1 MQVTHT
7 TSPRSY
13 LAVYSPEFST
23 VEGETYT
30 LSFESWENGNDSS
43 NTTGNMDYTFLTYR
57 DSSNQSLWSS
67 LKRKELG
74 TINGATI
81 YGNEVTF
88 TANTTSDKAR
98 MLIGTRV
105 VNTGQRS
112 TFRFRNPKLEVGTV
126 STPYF
131 NAFSNLSQRAD
142 EISLAVQGIDVSGLL
157 SQSDI
162 EIVPDY
168 VQIGSQRLDGSNI
181 GSLLRVSPTGID
193 MVAEA
198 MR

>member
-23 VEGETYT
+23 VAGETYT

-105 VNTGQRS
+105 VNTGQHS
-112 TFRFRNPKLEVGTV
+112 TFRFRNPKLEMGTQA
-126 STPYF
+126 TPYN
-131 NAFSNLSQRAD
+131 NAFSNLTQRAD
-142 EISLAVQGIDVSGLL
+142 EMMLAVQGIGEQGFIN
-157 SQSDI
+157 QSDI
-162 EIVPDY
+162 VLRPDY
-168 VQIGSQRLDGSNI
+168 V
-181 GSLLRVSPTGID
+181 
-193 MVAEA
+193 
-198 MR
+198 